1 MSEVK
6 KLRLREDIPSSY
18 KWNIEK
24 IYKDSTQ
31 WEEEFENL
39 KGKSKSLLNFQGT
52 LKDKE
57 NLKAY
62 LSLDEE
68 LSRTLEKLYVFAHM
82 KSHED
87 TQNAKF
93 QSLASKI
100 DVFMAEFSSYTAFFV
115 PEILSLDEN
124 EFFCMIDNDKDLK
137 LYNTFFKTIFKEK
150 PHILSKEVEEVIASV
165 SNCLGSSE
173 SIFSILTNA
182 DMSFGTIKDEEG
194 NLIELSEGNYSNF
207 IKSKNKDVRKSAFEL
222 LFGTYKKYENT
233 IAKTLTSSIRSAIFL
248 SKTRKY
254 KSTLEAS
261 LNPNDIPV
269 DVYTN
274 AINTIDENLN
284 SLHRYVS
291 LKKKLL
297 KLDEIHMYDLY
308 VPVIDMPKEHI
319 EYEDAVKIVEEAL
332 KPLGEEYLGIFDEGI
347 KNGWVDVFENKGKR
361 SGAYSWGSY
370 DTMPYVLLNYNFD
383 LHDVSTLAHEMGH
396 SIHSYYTRN
405 NQPYIYGNYTLFCAE
420 VASTTNEILL
430 INYLINKETNL
441 NKKLYLIN
449 QELEQIRT
457 TVYRQLMFAEFEL
470 VTHKTLEEG
479 GDLTSKDLNK
489 IWLDLNKKYFGDEII
504 IDKDIEIEWARIPHF
519 YSHFYVYQYATGYAA
534 ASSFATSILNKEDNA
549 VETYKEF
556 LKAGA
561 SLYPVDTLKK
571 AKVDMTTDKP
581 LKDTIKR
588 FNELLDML
596 EELIDD

>member
-6 KLRLREDIPSSY
+6 KLRLREDIPSGY

-62 LSLDEE
+62 LSLDED

-405 NQPYIYGNYTLFCAE
+405 NQPYVYGNYTLFCAE

-596 EELIDD
+596 EEFIDD

>member
-6 KLRLREDIPSSY
+6 KLRLREDIPSGY

-62 LSLDEE
+62 LSLDED

-124 EFFCMIDNDKDLK
+124 KFFCMIDNDKDLK

-489 IWLDLNKKYFGDEII
+489 IWFDLNKKYFGDEII